1 MKTSRRLLIGL
12 VCAGLALMSVSA
24 SADTLQ
30 MKDGRVIQGRFLG
43 GTQASVQFEAN
54 AKIDLYDVDQVIS
67 ITFTG
72 SPSASSA
79 MRTEPPARVAESSR
93 ERPTMP
99 GSGVTV
105 PAGTSLLVRMI

>member
-1 MKTSRRLLIGL
+1 MKISQKIFT
-12 VCAGLALMSVSA
+12 GLAWVGLGLMSVST
-24 SADTLQ
+24 SGDTLQ

-72 SPSASSA
+72 GPPASSEN
-79 MRTEPPARVAESSR
+79 RTAPPPRDR
-93 ERPTMP
+93 DRDRDR
-99 GSGVTV
+99 G
-105 PAGTSLLVRMI
+105 AGAPMANMQR

>member
-1 MKTSRRLLIGL
+1 MKTGTL
-12 VCAGLALMSVSA
+12 VFAGLAWIGLGLMSVSA

-54 AKIDLYDVDQVIS
+54 GKIELYDVDQVIS

-72 SPSASSA
+72 APTPSSA
-79 MRTEPPARVAESSR
+79 MQTAPPAQVSDA
-93 ERPTMP
+93 PTVNMP
-99 GSGVTV
+99 RRGPGVTV
-105 PAGTSLLVRMI
+105 PAGTSLLV